1 MPTSSPVQRVSGL
14 VEALGHQPPCSQVL
28 VPCWGL
34 VWPRGPRFFS
44 GLEASARAP
53 QVLELFL
60 AFSHKGSLPH
70 ATQVCE
76 LCLPHQH

>member
-1 MPTSSPVQRVSGL
+1 MPTSSRVQRV
-14 VEALGHQPPCSQVL
+14 
-28 VPCWGL
+28 
-34 VWPRGPRFFS
+34 S

>member
-1 MPTSSPVQRVSGL
+1 MPTSSRVQRVSGL
-14 VEALGHQPPCSQVL
+14 EALGHQPPSSQVL
-28 VPCWGL
+28 VPCFA
-34 VWPRGPRFFS
+34 WPRGPQFFS

-70 ATQVCE
+70 ATQVT
-76 LCLPHQH
+76 LLAPSAAPLA